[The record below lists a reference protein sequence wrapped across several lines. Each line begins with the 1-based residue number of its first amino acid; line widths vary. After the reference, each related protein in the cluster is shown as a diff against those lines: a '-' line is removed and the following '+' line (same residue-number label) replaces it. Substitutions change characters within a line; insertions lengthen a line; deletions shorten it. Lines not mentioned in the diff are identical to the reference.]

1 MRRITTLLIALLS
14 FATLY
19 AEQPYKVYCS
29 ISGDVSVTNVNSQ
42 VGSISVDYGQ
52 ERLYKSYLVDE
63 QGKRIEFSSMIAAL
77 NYMAQQGWEL
87 VSTESKYQRSLLEDR
102 KLDNIVSV
110 WILSKMVTDNS
121 QITEGFT
128 TRQMYEDSVS
138 NAMK

>member
-1 MRRITTLLIALLS
+1 M
-14 FATLY
+14 LY

-77 NYMAQQGWEL
+77 NYMAQQGCEL

-102 KLDNIVSV
+102 KLDKMVSV